1 MLLGDKG
8 SLKRL
13 HAHMDALSEAK
24 DFIGVNL
31 ERRMLVLKWLHIF
44 GYSNRETI
52 LRLIDRSDRGGY
64 RFIADLIRH
73 GYIQKFNNVSYSKD
87 LFMLDK
93 KGIGWLMECG
103 IVERDKPKLPN
114 KRKFIITDRVLH
126 EVGLHRSVLAVLL
139 NTQDKVHL
147 TKLDK
152 EVRCKSLM
160 LDALMFLEAIELE
173 KNAKIAIE
181 YERTEKSRRRIEFLL
196 VEHMKNMSEK
206 LYSTTYFCFTDKRLH
221 DYYMQILIDRPNQ
234 WSKNKQGKLHNSRP
248 YPEQY
253 DRELIHFFLIDDN
266 NNVESTTIKK
276 VINDKSHRLHIK
288 LAEKERK
295 RRKEAEKVL
304 QAQKEEEAVR
314 AQIRAEVREELLP
327 IVRKEVREE
336 LTPQLENQIEERLRA
351 EFGEQYNQNKPKGVF
366 GKIFGD

>member
-8 SLKRL
+8 SLKGL

-31 ERRMLVLKWLHIF
+31 ERRMLVLKWLYIF

-52 LRLIDRSDRGGY
+52 LGLIDRSDRGGY

-103 IVERDKPKLPN
+103 IVERDKPNLPN

-126 EVGLHRSVLAVLL
+126 EVGLHRSVLAILL

-152 EVRCKSLM
+152 EVRYKSLM
-160 LDALMFLEAIELE
+160 LDALMFLEVIELE
-173 KNAKIAIE
+173 KNTKIAIE
-181 YERTEKSRRRIEFLL
+181 YERTEKSKKRIEFLL

-206 LYSTTYFCFTDKRLH
+206 FYFTTHFCFTNKRLH
-221 DYYMQILIDRPNQ
+221 DYYVQILIDKPNQ
-234 WSKNKQGKLHNSRP
+234 WSKDKQGKLHNSRP

-253 DRELIHFFLIDDN
+253 NRELIKFFLIDDD
-266 NNVESTTIKK
+266 NNVEITTVKD
-276 VINDKSHRLHIK
+276 VINDESHRLHIK
-288 LAEKERK
+288 LAEKGRK
-295 RRKEAEKVL
+295 SREEDEKVL

-327 IVRKEVREE
+327 SVQKEVIEK
-336 LTPQLENQIEERLRA
+336 LTPQLEKQIEDRLRA
-351 EFGEQYNQNKPKGVF
+351 EFEELYRKPKGFF
-366 GKIFGD
+366 GKMLSD

>member
-8 SLKRL
+8 SLKGL

-31 ERRMLVLKWLHIF
+31 ERRMLVLKWLYIF

-52 LRLIDRSDRGGY
+52 LGLIDRSDRGGY

-103 IVERDKPKLPN
+103 IVERDKPNLPN

-126 EVGLHRSVLAVLL
+126 EVGLHRSVLAILL
-139 NTQDKVHL
+139 NTQDTVHL

-152 EVRCKSLM
+152 EVRYKSLM
-160 LDALMFLEAIELE
+160 LDALMFLEVIELE

-181 YERTEKSRRRIEFLL
+181 YERTEKSKKRIEFLL

-206 LYSTTYFCFTDKRLH
+206 FYFTTHFCFTNKRLH
-221 DYYMQILIDRPNQ
+221 DYYVQILIDKPNQ
-234 WSKNKQGKLHNSRP
+234 WSKDKQGKLHNSRP

-253 DRELIHFFLIDDN
+253 NRELIKFFLIDDD
-266 NNVESTTIKK
+266 NNVEITTVKD
-276 VINDKSHRLHIK
+276 VINDESHRLHIK
-288 LAEKERK
+288 LAEKGRK
-295 RRKEAEKVL
+295 SREEAEKVL
-304 QAQKEEEAVR
+304 KAQKEDEALR
-314 AQIRAEVREELLP
+314 AQIRAELLP
-327 IVRKEVREE
+327 IVREEVIKELMPKLEE
-336 LTPQLENQIEERLRA
+336 EIENRLRV
-351 EFGEQYNQNKPKGVF
+351 EFEEQYSKPKGFF
-366 GKIFGD
+366 GKMLGD

>member
-8 SLKRL
+8 SLKGL

-52 LRLIDRSDRGGY
+52 LGLIDRSDRGGY

-103 IVERDKPKLPN
+103 IVESDKPKLPN

-139 NTQDKVHL
+139 NTPDKVHL

-152 EVRCKSLM
+152 EVRYKSLM
-160 LDALMFLEAIELE
+160 LDALMFLKSIELE

-181 YERTEKSRRRIEFLL
+181 YERTEKSKKRIEFLL

-206 LYSTTYFCFTDKRLH
+206 SYFTTYFCFTDKRLH
-221 DYYMQILIDRPNQ
+221 DYYVQILIDRPNQ
-234 WSKNKQGKLHNSRP
+234 WSKDKQGRLHNSRP
-248 YPEQY
+248 YTEQY
-253 DRELIHFFLIDDN
+253 NRELIEFFLIDDDN
-266 NNVESTTIKK
+266 SVERTTVKD

-288 LAEKERK
+288 LAEKKRK
-295 RRKEAEKVL
+295 SHEEAEKVL
-304 QAQKEEEAVR
+304 QAQRERKALR

-327 IVRKEVREE
+327 IMRGEIIEE
-336 LTPQLENQIEERLRA
+336 LMPKLEEEIENRLRA
-351 EFGEQYNQNKPKGVF
+351 EFEEQYSKPKGFF
-366 GKIFGD
+366 GKMLGD

>member
-8 SLKRL
+8 SLKGL

-52 LRLIDRSDRGGY
+52 LGLIDRSDRGGY

-73 GYIQKFNNVSYSKD
+73 GYIQKLNNVSYSKD

-103 IVERDKPKLPN
+103 IVEKDKPKLPN
-114 KRKFIITDRVLH
+114 KRKFIVTDRVLH

-152 EVRCKSLM
+152 EVRYESLM

-173 KNAKIAIE
+173 KTGKIAIE
-181 YERTEKSRRRIEFLL
+181 YERTNKSRKRIEFLL
-196 VEHMKNMSEK
+196 VEHMKNMSEGC
-206 LYSTTYFCFTDKRLH
+206 YFNTYFCFTEERLH
-221 DYYMQILIDRPNQ
+221 DYYVQILIDKPNQ
-234 WSKNKQGKLHNSRP
+234 WSKDKQGKLHNSRP

-253 DRELIHFFLIDDN
+253 NRELIEFCLIDDDN
-266 NNVESTTIKK
+266 NIERTTVKD

-288 LAEKERK
+288 LAERARK
-295 RRKEAEKVL
+295 SREDDEKVL
-304 QAQKEEEAVR
+304 KAQKEKEAVR
-314 AQIRAEVREELLP
+314 AQIRAEVKEELLP
-327 IVRKEVREE
+327 IMRVEIIEE
-336 LTPQLENQIEERLRA
+336 LMPKLEKEIEKRLRA
-351 EFGEQYNQNKPKGVF
+351 EFEEQYSKPKGFF
-366 GKIFGD
+366 GKMLGD